1 MNEQQ
6 QSITLE
12 RLVAMCVIGILG
24 ILIMPLP
31 AVAMDLLLAMNVG
44 LAVTMMLVALRLKR
58 ALEFSVF
65 PAMLLITTL
74 FRLGL
79 NVATTRLILR
89 DGHTGPDAAGSV
101 IQTFGEFAV
110 GGSVVIGLVIF
121 LILIIV
127 NFMVITKGSGRVS
140 EVAARFT
147 LDALPGKQMAID
159 ADLAAGAITEAQ
171 AQTRRS
177 ELEQEAEFFGAM
189 DGASKFVR
197 GDAIAGLII
206 TGINIV
212 GGLIAGMVQN
222 DLGFAKAVSTYT
234 ILTVGDGLVSQM
246 PALLISVASG
256 IVVTRTGDRT
266 QLGSQVSGQ
275 IFGNSQTLITSSVV
289 MVAIG
294 MIPGMPLFAFAG
306 LAGGTVYLA
315 QRVAKKEKD
324 AERLQKAGLGGKPAN
339 QEDEAKSEQETLED
353 LLQVDT
359 LELEVGYGL
368 LALIDVDRGGEL
380 PGRITSL
387 RKQLAAE
394 LGIILPSVHLRDNLN
409 LEAND
414 YRVVLRGVE
423 VAKGVAF
430 SDRMMALEGT
440 GQLPDIKGIEAK
452 EPAFGLPA
460 MWVEDKHRE
469 EAETKGFTLVDGPS
483 VITTHLSEVLKKIAH
498 ELVGR
503 QEVQELLNMVGREAP
518 KLVEDVVPNLVSLG
532 ELVGVVRGLL
542 KERISVRD
550 MVTILEAVADASTK
564 SKELPYMIEQTRK
577 RMARHITATVC
588 NDSGA
593 VHAMTL
599 TRHTEELLRGTMVA
613 ADGEPML
620 TPDLDVARKLME
632 QLEQNAQALASAGL
646 PTVVI
651 APSDLRRPLFDFAN
665 RFLGDLSVVTARELS
680 PGTQLEPTGII
691 EFAPRPA

>member
-1 MNEQQ
+1 M
-6 QSITLE
+6 
-12 RLVAMCVIGILG
+12 
-24 ILIMPLP
+24 
-31 AVAMDLLLAMNVG
+31 
-44 LAVTMMLVALRLKR
+44 
-58 ALEFSVF
+58 
-65 PAMLLITTL
+65 
-74 FRLGL
+74 
-79 NVATTRLILR
+79 
-89 DGHTGPDAAGSV
+89 
-101 IQTFGEFAV
+101 
-110 GGSVVIGLVIF
+110 
-121 LILIIV
+121 
-127 NFMVITKGSGRVS
+127 
-140 EVAARFT
+140 
-147 LDALPGKQMAID
+147 
-159 ADLAAGAITEAQ
+159 
-171 AQTRRS
+171 
-177 ELEQEAEFFGAM
+177 
-189 DGASKFVR
+189 
-197 GDAIAGLII
+197 
-206 TGINIV
+206 
-212 GGLIAGMVQN
+212 
-222 DLGFAKAVSTYT
+222 
-234 ILTVGDGLVSQM
+234 
-246 PALLISVASG
+246 
-256 IVVTRTGDRT
+256 
-266 QLGSQVSGQ
+266 SGQ

-503 QEVQELLNMVGREAP
+503 QEVQVNLLNMVGREAP

-564 SKELPYMIEQTRK
+564 SKELPYMIEQPETHGAAHYGNRLQ
-577 RMARHITATVC
+577 RFGRRSRHDA
-588 NDSGA
+588 
-593 VHAMTL
+593 HAPHGRTL
-599 TRHTEELLRGTMVA
+599 AWHHGGRGRRTHVDPRFGRGPH
-613 ADGEPML
+613 ADGTVGAKCAGPGIRRLAHGGHCPIRL
-620 TPDLDVARKLME
+620 TPP
-632 QLEQNAQALASAGL
+632 AL
-646 PTVVI
+646 
-651 APSDLRRPLFDFAN
+651 
-665 RFLGDLSVVTARELS
+665 
-680 PGTQLEPTGII
+680 
-691 EFAPRPA
+691 